1 LTHRAKLGLLMNYET
16 IANRTLANKLLNN
29 YDDRRVRNVDDKIRG
44 DVEHTI
50 DEILDKSLAFDPDI
64 RWVFDFRNDESA
76 PFIDFKPIS
85 SKPDFLLGFVLG
97 RIYTQAWQILI
108 DNRTG
113 TDEDFQELE
122 EIIKRR
128 LPEIKSKITFGL
140 NI

>member
-1 LTHRAKLGLLMNYET
+1 M
-16 IANRTLANKLLNN
+16 
-29 YDDRRVRNVDDKIRG
+29 DDKTRG

-50 DEILDKSLAFDPDI
+50 DEILAESLAFDPDI

-76 PFIDFKPIS
+76 PLIDFKPIS

-97 RIYTQAWQILI
+97 RIYIRAWRIML
-108 DNRTG
+108 DNGTD

-128 LPEIKSKITFGL
+128 LSEIQSKITFGL